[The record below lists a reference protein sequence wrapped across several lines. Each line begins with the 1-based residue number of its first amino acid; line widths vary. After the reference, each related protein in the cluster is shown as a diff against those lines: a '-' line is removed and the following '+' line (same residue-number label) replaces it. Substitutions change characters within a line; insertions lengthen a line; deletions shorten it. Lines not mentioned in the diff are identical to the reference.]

1 MNSNDL
7 ILVTGASGY
16 IGGCLVPR
24 LLEKGYRVRCL
35 TRNPTSLQNR
45 SWFSQVEIVQGDIL
59 ASAAVYEALENVRRC
74 YYLVHSMSSGQRYIE
89 QDRLAATNF
98 GAIAGRAGVQQ
109 IIYLGGLADPTS
121 ELSSHMRSR
130 VQTGELLRH
139 GGVAVTEFR
148 ASMIIGAGS
157 ISFEMIRFLTEQ
169 FPVLV
174 GPSWCYNNSQP
185 IAIENV
191 LDYLLAALETAG
203 CENQVFEIGGKD
215 LISYAQAML
224 IYGSLRGLKR
234 KFMIAP
240 WIPVG
245 WLAFGVE
252 LFTPVP
258 ANIARPLIDGMHSQS
273 IVKNSAA
280 SIIFPD
286 IQPDNYRSAVT
297 QALNKLSPTYIEPVW
312 ENCKDSVKITKHAGF
327 LIDSRR
333 VNTPVQPWVVFSI
346 IVGLGCKRGW
356 LSIGLIWRIRGLLD
370 RLVGGTGMRSRQ
382 DGELIVGSYTG
393 FYSVETIEP
402 DRLLRLRAEVKAP
415 GAGWLEWLIKPLPE
429 GGVQLLQTAYFAP
442 KGFAGFFYWYFLLP
456 IRRLAFAGLIK
467 HIVRQGIAKQCD

>member
-24 LLEKGYRVRCL
+24 LLDKGYRVRCL
-35 TRNPTSLQNR
+35 TRNPAFLQSRN
-45 SWFSQVEIVQGDIL
+45 WFSQVEVIQGDIL
-59 ASAAVYEALENVRRC
+59 ASATVFKALENVRRC
-74 YYLVHSMSSGQRYIE
+74 YYLIHSMSSGQKYIE
-89 QDRLAATNF
+89 RDRLAATNF
-98 GAIAGRAGVQQ
+98 GAIASKVGVQQ

-139 GGVAVTEFR
+139 GGVTVTEFR

-157 ISFEMIRFLTEQ
+157 TSFEMIRFLTEQ
-169 FPVLV
+169 FPLLV

-224 IYGSLRGLKR
+224 IYASIRGLKR
-234 KFMIAP
+234 KFLIAP

-252 LFTPVP
+252 LFTSVP
-258 ANIARPLIDGMHSQS
+258 ANIARPLIDGMRSRS
-273 IVKNSAA
+273 VVKNSAA
-280 SIIFPD
+280 SIIFPS
-286 IQPDNYRSAVT
+286 IQPDDYRSAVAK
-297 QALNKLSPTYIEPVW
+297 ALDKLSPTHIEPIW
-312 ENCKDSVKITKHAGF
+312 ENCEDSVKITKHAGF
-327 LIDSRR
+327 LIDNQC
-333 VNTPVQPWVVFSI
+333 VNTPVPPQAVFSI
-346 IVGLGCKRGW
+346 IVGLGCKRNW
-356 LSIGLIWRIRGLLD
+356 LSDGLIWHIRGLLD
-370 RLVGGTGMRSRQ
+370 RLVGGTGMRGRQ
-382 DGELIVGSYTG
+382 EGELIVGSYIG
-393 FYSVETIEP
+393 FYRVETIEP
-402 DRLLRLRAEVKAP
+402 GRLLRLRAEVKLP
-415 GAGWLEWLIKPLPE
+415 GDGWLEWRIKPVSAI
-429 GGVQLLQTAYFAP
+429 GSQLSQTVYFAP
-442 KGFAGFFYWYFLLP
+442 KGLTGFFYWYFLLP
-456 IRRLAFAGLIK
+456 IRRLVFASLIQ
-467 HIVRQGIAKQCD
+467 HIVRQGIAE